1 MQECFTI
8 GISSRALFDLEV
20 ENAIFENQGVEAY
33 VDYQIAHEKDV
44 LAPGAAFALIQAFLA
59 LNRERDSRQIEVVI
73 MSKNSADAA
82 LRIFHS
88 IEYYGLD
95 ITRAALTGG
104 GAIAPYLRAYGV
116 DLYLSFNAEEVKNA
130 LQSGIA
136 AGVLLP
142 RGAMENGGHAVST
155 RTFPGTY
162 RQAYMRGQIR
172 QPLEIRIAFDGDA
185 VLFSGEAERTFQE
198 QGVEAF
204 CAQERELADV
214 PLRPGPFAHVL
225 QLISTLQKNTALE
238 CATWRVGLPEERR
251 RMPVIRTALVTA
263 RSAPAHE
270 RVIRTLRAW
279 GIRIDEAFFMG
290 GMDKSQILEAFG
302 AHIFF
307 DDNEENVESASAV
320 VLSARVPWVEE
331 TMEQQV
337 G

>member
-44 LAPGAAFALIQAFLA
+44 LAPGAAFALIQSFLA
-59 LNRERDSRQIEVVI
+59 LNQHSRERQIEVVI

-88 IEYYGLD
+88 IEYYELD
-95 ITRAALTGG
+95 ITRAALTSGG
-104 GAIAPYLRAYGV
+104 GIAPYLQAYGV
-116 DLYLSFNAEEVKNA
+116 DLYLSFNAKDVREA
-130 LQSGIA
+130 LRAGIA

-142 RGAMENGGHAVST
+142 AATEQKPVFQKGELDNN
-155 RTFPGTY
+155 
-162 RQAYMRGQIR
+162 
-172 QPLEIRIAFDGDA
+172 LEIRIAFDGDA
-185 VLFSGEAERTFQE
+185 VLFSGEAERTFRE

-204 CAQERELADV
+204 CEQEKELAEI
-214 PLRPGPFAHVL
+214 PLKPGPFAHVL
-225 QLISTLQKNTALE
+225 QLISTLQKNTAIE
-238 CATWRVGLPEERR
+238 CATWRVGLPEERHR
-251 RMPVIRTALVTA
+251 VPVIRTALVTA

>member
-8 GISSRALFDLEV
+8 GISSRALFDLEA

-44 LAPGAAFALIQAFLA
+44 LASGAAFALIQSFLA
-59 LNRERDSRQIEVVI
+59 LNQHSRERQIEVVI

-88 IEYYGLD
+88 IEYYELD
-95 ITRAALTGG
+95 ITRAALTSGA
-104 GAIAPYLRAYGV
+104 AIAPYLQAYGV
-116 DLYLSFNAEEVKNA
+116 DLYLSFNAQDVREA
-130 LQSGIA
+130 LRAGIA

-142 RGAMENGGHAVST
+142 AATEKKPVFQKGELDNN
-155 RTFPGTY
+155 
-162 RQAYMRGQIR
+162 
-172 QPLEIRIAFDGDA
+172 LEIRIAFDG
-185 VLFSGEAERTFQE
+185 EAERTFRE

-204 CAQERELADV
+204 CEQEKELAEI
-214 PLRPGPFAHVL
+214 PLKPGPFAHVL
-225 QLISTLQKNTALE
+225 RLISTLQKNTAIE

-290 GMDKSQILEAFG
+290 GMDKSSILEAFG

-331 TMEQQV
+331 TMNQQV